1 MESREIGRGEN
12 CVVFLHGWGG
22 DASAFSFVA
31 KQLRGFRCLLV
42 DFDGFGCSP
51 EPPVPF
57 TVGDYAKNVLD
68 EMKKCGIESAAVVGH
83 SFGGRV
89 ALEIAAYNPSIVSAL
104 ALVDSAGLR
113 PKRKITYYAKILAH
127 KLLIFLGLNGLK
139 GSADYRILSPVMK
152 KTFKNVV
159 NYDQTKIL
167 PKITCPTA
175 LFWGKTDDQTP
186 PYMAKKFQKHIAD
199 SSIFW
204 LNGGH
209 FAYVEDF
216 KRFLAVLTVFLEKTA
231 VKRSE
236 NSIDEEI
243 NSIAKILNTQED
255 RAFSGDKMG

>member
-1 MESREIGRGEN
+1 MESREIGRGDN
-12 CVVFLHGWGG
+12 SVVFLHGWGG

-31 KQLRGFRCLLV
+31 KQLLGFRCLLV

-51 EPPVPF
+51 EPSLPF

-68 EMKKCGIESAAVVGH
+68 EMKKSGIESAAVVGH

-89 ALEIAAYNPSIVSAL
+89 ALEMAAFNPSSVSAL
-104 ALVDSAGLR
+104 VLVDSAGLR
-113 PKRKITYYAKILAH
+113 PKRKLSYYAKILTH
-127 KLLIFLGLNGLK
+127 KLLVALGYSGLK
-139 GSADYRILSPVMK
+139 GSAEYRVLSPVMK

-159 NYDQTKIL
+159 NYDQTNLL
-167 PKITCPTA
+167 PKIACPTA

-186 PYMAKKFQKHIAD
+186 PYMAKKFQKYIAD

-209 FAYVEDF
+209 FAYVEDL

-231 VKRSE
+231 LKRSE
-236 NSIDEEI
+236 NGIDEEI
-243 NSIAKILNTQED
+243 EGITKIVNTQD
-255 RAFSGDKMG
+255 DSPFSGDKTG